1 MLDALQV
8 QLEAHFVAL
17 AGLRRPAGYPVYA
30 IEHGQTKDVIRA
42 AREAA
47 SLEHRTYGLRRQ
59 HWLVWVILAAE
70 AGYGYDGD
78 EFWPSLELRAGAWRA
93 QADRQVLRA
102 WFERFQR
109 DFAGPTPEGRWA
121 QHFSIIAWPIAGAL
135 LPKYLQGHFAR
146 HLFHIRYGLSRLAD
160 AGADEIGTYLAATGD
175 QRSARYDDF
184 LEQTDLTGRIVLALR
199 DEDLN
204 EPVPR
209 IIPGTLSR
217 IVSDLERRREA
228 GEFLRAARQVLRSAR
243 GVASST
249 LTGSGQSWSGSAKSE
264 DIVRPLSLVARR
276 VADGAIQLG
285 LHMPDFVAALK
296 KAELAPSALGRM
308 RVRLHGE
315 TERWAPGAVLLSWS
329 NRETPLIGFPEAG
342 IPAIELE
349 GAPATVLPVLGPL
362 ITLEDRPFWLLRRQ
376 EDNAYRQV
384 SGNQVRPAQAYVL
397 MARGAVPAE
406 LARPLA
412 MRQTTTGLA
421 GTFAYTFK
429 APPSI
434 SQAYRTALKQLGLG
448 YSLRTRI
455 KPLGLNPVVHRDFAG
470 PSWAAGEE
478 VMLRLTAD
486 FPAAEFILD
495 LDTGGRSRFAAADT
509 AIFVSLGVL
518 PVGRH
523 TLRVSAIVRGVTADG
538 AIDVIPVVF
547 DFEVFEP
554 RPWTDVA
561 SERAGF
567 RVLLDPA
574 SASLESVLTGHA
586 AVSVYGPPGRRV
598 NWRLETI
605 DASGHVAGGGPL
617 TQISLPMGENG
628 FAPALRRLKE
638 YSDAIDAAHRVD
650 LVAELDELGR
660 QTARF
665 AHRVEPLRW
674 SLDPVRQHLRLIDE
688 TAHDE
693 EVLVTRIDVTSPALR
708 RPAVASDLIAGI
720 DMPGPG
726 ALYSAFYKGERYVAF
741 ASVPVT
747 ERLTAFSE
755 LGLSQDFS
763 PGPDE
768 PPPAVVTLIAALQH
782 WRLARPIGR
791 LAAVRKTQT
800 VAGLYAE
807 LRRTACGPDWT
818 ALLGPTATPT
828 LERAQGGVGGSP
840 GFGWRMRT
848 TDWAD
853 LPWPRVRAEF
863 FRHAQHYSITSDRDL
878 ADQAATLAFR
888 PCSYRPLTGLSPPE
902 AIGRLLAVRPL
913 VRGAFLAQATVP
925 AIKGAVA
932 A

>member
-1 MLDALQV
+1 MLDALQA
-8 QLEAHFVAL
+8 QLEAHFAAL
-17 AGLRRPAGYPVYA
+17 ARLRRPAGYPVYA
-30 IEHGQTKDVIRA
+30 IEHGQTKDLIRA
-42 AREAA
+42 ARETA
-47 SLEHRTYGLRRQ
+47 SHEHRTYGLRRK

-78 EFWPSLELRAGAWRA
+78 EYWPSLELTAGAWRG
-93 QADRQVLRA
+93 QADRQTLRA

-109 DFAGPTPEGRWA
+109 EFAGPTPEGRWA
-121 QHFSIIAWPIAGAL
+121 QQFTIIAWPIAGAL

-146 HLFHIRYGLSRLAD
+146 HLFHIRYGLSRLAN
-160 AGADEIGTYLAATGD
+160 AGADEIGAYLAATGD

-217 IVSDLERRREA
+217 IVADLEGRREA

-243 GVASST
+243 GLASST
-249 LTGSGQSWSGSAKSE
+249 LTGGGKPWSGSVKSE
-264 DIVRPLSLVARR
+264 EMVRPPRLVARR
-276 VADGAIQLG
+276 VADGATQLG
-285 LHMPDFVAALK
+285 LHMPDFAAAFQKAAL
-296 KAELAPSALGRM
+296 ATAALARM

-315 TERWAPGAVLLSWS
+315 TERWAPGAVLLSLS
-329 NRETPLIGFPEAG
+329 NREVPLIGFPEAG
-342 IPAIELE
+342 APAIELE
-349 GAPATVLPVLGPL
+349 NAPGTVLPVLAPL
-362 ITLEDRPFWLLRRQ
+362 ITLEDRPLWLLRRH

-384 SGNQVRPAQAYVL
+384 AGTHVRPAQAYVVV
-397 MARGAVPAE
+397 ARGAVPSE
-406 LARPLA
+406 LARSLA
-412 MRQTTTGLA
+412 MRTTTTGLA
-421 GTFAYTFK
+421 GTFAYAFK
-429 APPSI
+429 TPPSI
-434 SQAYRTALKQLGLG
+434 SQAYRIALKQLGLG
-448 YSLRTRI
+448 YSLRARVE
-455 KPLGLNPVVHRDFAG
+455 PLGLNPMVHCDFDG

-495 LDTGGRSRFAAADT
+495 LDTGGRSRFAAADD
-509 AIFVSLGVL
+509 AIFVSLGAL

-523 TLRVSAIVRGVTADG
+523 ALRVSAVARGAIADS
-538 AIDVIPVVF
+538 AIDVSPVAF

-554 RPWTDVA
+554 RPWSDMA

-567 RVLLDPA
+567 RVILEPA
-574 SASLESVLTGHA
+574 NASLESVLTGHA
-586 AVSVYGPPGRRV
+586 AVSLYGPPGRRV
-598 NWRLETI
+598 TWRLETT
-605 DASGHVAGGGPL
+605 DASGQVAGGGPL

-660 QTARF
+660 QTVRF
-665 AHRVEPLRW
+665 PHRVEPLRW

-693 EVLVTRIDVTSPALR
+693 DVRVMRIDVTSPALR
-708 RPAVASDLIAGI
+708 RTANASDLVGGI
-720 DMPGPG
+720 DMLGPG
-726 ALYSAFYKGERYVAF
+726 ALYSAAYKGERYVAF

-755 LGLSQDFS
+755 LGLRQDFS
-763 PGPDE
+763 PGSEE
-768 PPPAVVTLIAALQH
+768 PTPAVVTLIAALQH
-782 WRLARPIGR
+782 WRRARPIGR

-807 LRRTACGPDWT
+807 LRRTACGPDWA
-818 ALLGPTATPT
+818 ALLGPGAIPT

-863 FRHAQHYSITSDRDL
+863 FRHAQHYSITSDREL

-888 PCSYRPLTGLSPPE
+888 PWSFRPPTDLNPAE
-902 AIGRLLAVRPL
+902 AIGRLREVLPL